1 MTAFQRRGYPARR
14 TALRGA
20 RYSFLFALA
29 VMTTLPARA
38 MAPDF
43 DTVRAAWRSSEA
55 RLLDRHGQ
63 PLAELRLDFS
73 ERRLDWVD
81 ARTLSPPLVR
91 ALLVAEDK
99 RFLEHSGVDWTA
111 LAGATWDNIWRTLEG
126 RRPRGASTLTM
137 QLAGLIDPALSL
149 QGKRRSVG
157 QKWDQAAA
165 ARDIER
171 RWNKAQILEAYFNLA
186 PFRGELRG
194 ISAASHG
201 LFGKDPGSIDAREAV
216 VLAALLRGPNA
227 PPERV
232 ARRACAVAKRLSPP
246 PPCEALQALAE
257 RTLSQRYRLEPR
269 WQDALPLARRLLR
282 TPGERRTTTLDV
294 RLQKKTLDA
303 LGSARRDAAAIVLD
317 NLTGEALAW
326 VGGEDNDAV
335 VRRLPAGSAIQ
346 PFLYGLALEQRWISA
361 ASVLDD
367 SPTLLALPARPAAG
381 EGSGRLLSV
390 RSALSRSAEF
400 PALRLRA
407 MVGDEAL
414 AQRLRQLELESSA
427 GSVRAALPDLAN
439 AYRALANEGLWS
451 PWLLEP
457 VSSPSEGAGSER
469 RVWSPA
475 VAWLIGDLLSS
486 RSSQAN
492 GGERRLG
499 FARAHGRSSDG
510 GTHWTIGWTRRYT
523 IAVRGSQPIEG
534 LWQSVAQAVDPLP
547 QEGLPPPAGL
557 ERTRVHFEP
566 DIEPERDEFFLPG
579 TRQAFVDATH
589 DLPDGRPRI
598 VLPAP
603 GVKLVSAAIPG
614 GRQPLLFEARPP
626 QPGLVWHINGERVPA
641 VEGRALWAPRPGR
654 HRLVLEDATGLQ
666 IEATEFEI
674 RLEHPTADTLSALP
688 APRTPPGPTPA
699 SR

>member
-1 MTAFQRRGYPARR
+1 MTALSRRGFHGRGI
-14 TALRGA
+14 ALRGA
-20 RYSFLFALA
+20 SHPLMFVLALA
-29 VMTTLPARA
+29 ITLPARA

-43 DTVRAAWRSSEA
+43 DTVREAWRSSEA

-149 QGKRRSVG
+149 QGRRRSVG

-201 LFGKDPGSIDAREAV
+201 LFGKDPGSVDAREAV
-216 VLAALLRGPNA
+216 LLAALLRGPNA
-227 PPERV
+227 APERV
-232 ARRACAVAKRLSPP
+232 AQRACAVAKRLAPP
-246 PPCEALQALAE
+246 PPCAALHALAE
-257 RTLSQRYRLEPR
+257 QALSQRYRLEPR

-282 TPGERRTTTLDV
+282 APGERRATTLDA
-294 RLQKKTLDA
+294 RLQRKTLDA
-303 LGSARRDAAAIVLD
+303 LGSARRDTAALVLD
-317 NLTGEALAW
+317 NLTGEALVWA
-326 VGGEDNDAV
+326 GGEDSDTAA
-335 VRRLPAGSAIQ
+335 RRLPAGSALQ

-367 SPTLLALPARPAAG
+367 SPALLALPAPPTAA

-390 RSALSRSAEF
+390 RSALSRAAEF
-400 PALRLRA
+400 PALRVRA

-414 AQRLRQLELESSA
+414 AQRLRQLDLEGSA
-427 GSVRAALPDLAN
+427 GSVRATLPDLAN
-439 AYRALANEGLWS
+439 AYRSFANEGLWS
-451 PWLLEP
+451 PWRLEP
-457 VSSPSEGAGSER
+457 VSSPNTGSER
-469 RVWSPA
+469 RVWSPQ
-475 VAWLIGDLLSS
+475 VAWLVGDLMSG
-486 RSSQAN
+486 RTAPAPYP
-492 GGERRLG
+492 ERRTG
-499 FARAHGRSSDG
+499 VARAHGRSSDG
-510 GTHWTIGWTRRYT
+510 GTYWAVGWTRRYT
-523 IAVRGSQPIEG
+523 IALRGSQPING
-534 LWQSVAQAVDPLP
+534 LWQAVAQAVDPLP
-547 QEGLPPPAGL
+547 QEGLSPPAGL
-557 ERTRVHFEP
+557 ETTRVHFEP

-589 DLPDGRPRI
+589 DLADGRPRI

-603 GVKLVSAAIPG
+603 GVKLVSAAISG

-626 QPGLVWHINGERVPA
+626 QQGLVWHINGERLPA

-654 HRLVLEDATGLQ
+654 HRLALEDAAGLQ

-674 RLEHPTADTLSALP
+674 RLEHPAADALSALP
-688 APRTPPGPTPA
+688 APRTPAGPTPA